1 MNSLLSDVI
10 AAGPVLA
17 VRRYDPYGVPL
28 VGDGG
33 QPYGYSGEWWDA
45 ETGLVYL
52 RARYLRPALGVF
64 TSRDPW
70 PGDGRRPGTLNG
82 YSYSDGNPL
91 RFADSS
97 GHWSEEALQAAL
109 GKDWR
114 DTYFGIGAAFG
125 GRDKLLA
132 FLTSDHTTSDLTLS
146 QVQSFFQGA
155 GVLRGLGSDLSN
167 FDAMGM
173 RLSGNVGV
181 GAFAAV
187 SVDAILNLSSG
198 EFSYFASPE
207 VGVLLGNTVQIV
219 GGTTLIKRL
228 PSNDAYRGAFW
239 AGGGLAGASGS
250 ITGELFW
257 GAPMSDRFDPRD
269 TAHGGFVGAGAA
281 VPEFGC
287 YGSLSYSLEV
297 YREDTGGSHWYSPL
311 PQLRQLIGYLQ
322 QVIYHDVGM
331 NPIWPWSPYR

>member
-1 MNSLLSDVI
+1 MNSLLSDAI
-10 AAGPVLA
+10 AAGQVLA
-17 VRRYDPYGVPL
+17 VRRFDPYGVPL

-33 QPYGYSGEWWDA
+33 QPYGYSGESWDA
-45 ETGLVYL
+45 GTELVYL
-52 RARYLRPALGVF
+52 RARYLRPALGLVHQPR
-64 TSRDPW
+64 SLA
-70 PGDGRRPGTLNG
+70 GDVRRPGTLQG
-82 YSYSDGNPL
+82 YTYAGGNPL

-219 GGTTLIKRL
+219 GGTTL
-228 PSNDAYRGAFW
+228 G
-239 AGGGLAGASGS
+239 
-250 ITGELFW
+250 
-257 GAPMSDRFDPRD
+257 
-269 TAHGGFVGAGAA
+269 
-281 VPEFGC
+281 
-287 YGSLSYSLEV
+287 
-297 YREDTGGSHWYSPL
+297 
-311 PQLRQLIGYLQ
+311 
-322 QVIYHDVGM
+322 
-331 NPIWPWSPYR
+331 